1 MSKLEQLQPSRVFHY
16 FEQLSAIPRGSGN
29 RDGIAAF
36 CEAFASEHHLRCIR
50 DKANN
55 VILFKDGT
63 AGYEHAAPVI
73 LQGHLDMVCQKVDGC
88 TINFEKDGIDV
99 YVDDDFV
106 KARGT
111 TLGADNGIAVA
122 MILAI
127 LESNCYAH
135 PPIEAVFTAD
145 EEIGMLG
152 AMELDMSVLTGRQMI
167 NIDSEE
173 EGTVTVSCAGGADV
187 TATLS
192 LAHQTKQGTRVTLAV
207 KGLQVGH
214 SGTEINSGRINADL
228 LTGRILDE
236 LRGRCDFDIIRLDGG
251 DKTNAIPPCCTAE
264 LCVEDVEAFRAAAQG
279 CLDTIQSE
287 ISHREPTFAPEITI
301 GDAARYTVW
310 DRATQDKLL
319 CTLLC
324 VPNGVMQMSA
334 EIEGLVETS
343 LNLGILKTGDD
354 ALTLGFSLR
363 SNKKSAQRY
372 LERRLCALL
381 DALSIAHETT
391 GYYPPW
397 EFRDNSRL
405 QELYCQ
411 VYAARTGRQPE
422 VAAIH
427 AGLECGVFA
436 SAMDGLDCIS
446 VGPAMMGVHTTGE
459 KLSISSTGTLF
470 EVLLELLKQLQ

>member
-207 KGLQVGH
+207 KEELPAYAEVKKLTVGE
-214 SGTEINSGRINADL
+214 S
-228 LTGRILDE
+228 
-236 LRGRCDFDIIRLDGG
+236 
-251 DKTNAIPPCCTAE
+251 
-264 LCVEDVEAFRAAAQG
+264 
-279 CLDTIQSE
+279 
-287 ISHREPTFAPEITI
+287 
-301 GDAARYTVW
+301 
-310 DRATQDKLL
+310 
-319 CTLLC
+319 TLIC
-324 VPNGVMQMSA
+324 
-334 EIEGLVETS
+334 
-343 LNLGILKTGDD
+343 
-354 ALTLGFSLR
+354 
-363 SNKKSAQRY
+363 
-372 LERRLCALL
+372 
-381 DALSIAHETT
+381 
-391 GYYPPW
+391 
-397 EFRDNSRL
+397 
-405 QELYCQ
+405 
-411 VYAARTGRQPE
+411 
-422 VAAIH
+422 
-427 AGLECGVFA
+427 
-436 SAMDGLDCIS
+436 
-446 VGPAMMGVHTTGE
+446 
-459 KLSISSTGTLF
+459 
-470 EVLLELLKQLQ
+470 

>member
-1 MSKLEQLQPSRVFHY
+1 M
-16 FEQLSAIPRGSGN
+16 
-29 RDGIAAF
+29 
-36 CEAFASEHHLRCIR
+36 
-50 DKANN
+50 
-55 VILFKDGT
+55 ILFKDGT

-88 TINFEKDGIDV
+88 AIDFEKDGIDL
-99 YVDDDFV
+99 YVDGDFV

-192 LAHQTKQGTRVTLAV
+192 LAHQTKQGTRVTLAI
-207 KGLQVGH
+207 KGLQGGH

-251 DKTNAIPPCCTAE
+251 DKTNAISPCCTAE
-264 LCVEDVEAFRAAAQG
+264 LCVEDVEAFRAAAQAY
-279 CLDTIQSE
+279 LDTIQSE
-287 ISHREPTFAPEITI
+287 ISHREPDFAPEITI

-319 CTLLC
+319 CALLC

-363 SNKKSAQRY
+363 SNKKSAQLY

-381 DALSIAHETT
+381 DALSIAHKTT

-427 AGLECGVFA
+427 AGLECGVFV

-459 KLSISSTGTLF
+459 KLSISSTGILF
-470 EVLLELLKQLQ
+470 EVLLELLKQLK